1 MDEKDFELAEEI
13 NRLEIARGIQ
23 KSRSG
28 PKPPADWD
36 QKSCIDCD
44 EEVPKLRR
52 SLGFFVCLECQVIR
66 EKRQRL
72 GLSSGAS

>member
-23 KSRSG
+23 RSRNG

-36 QKSCIDCD
+36 QKSCVDCD
-44 EEVPKLRR
+44 EEVPKARR
-52 SLGFFVCLECQVIR
+52 RLGFFICLECQVIR
-66 EKRQRL
+66 EKRQKL
-72 GLSSGAS
+72 GLFVDAP